1 MSAEQVDV
9 SKQTV
14 ETGEVSIGKRAEQ
27 ETRRV
32 TDTVRHEEARID
44 STGDTTF
51 EENDT
56 GVQGQ

>member
-1 MSAEQVDV
+1 M
-9 SKQTV
+9 

-44 STGDTTF
+44 STGDTTI